1 MICAFVQ
8 LSLYYWQ
15 HKALLS
21 QKVAALSNSVPGPA
35 AQKSD
40 TLTLVRQ
47 VTQYELS
54 LDDRNRLRPNM
65 QVFHTYTDSR
75 ANEDNS
81 PPPIIPNPHIDGVD
95 YAVGMIMRHQH
106 LNYTCVI
113 YGWDPLCSASDQWM
127 LQMGV
132 DQLALKGNQPFYN
145 VLVADGTSRY
155 AAQENLEVHRSP
167 TFVNHPQIGRY
178 FERFCSTYF
187 LPNLEKKKEYPDDA
201 NIVLRYL
208 APVEP

>member
-1 MICAFVQ
+1 MVCAFVQ

-21 QKVAALSNSVPGPA
+21 QKVAALSNSVPGPSE
-35 AQKSD
+35 QKSD

-47 VTQYELS
+47 ELS